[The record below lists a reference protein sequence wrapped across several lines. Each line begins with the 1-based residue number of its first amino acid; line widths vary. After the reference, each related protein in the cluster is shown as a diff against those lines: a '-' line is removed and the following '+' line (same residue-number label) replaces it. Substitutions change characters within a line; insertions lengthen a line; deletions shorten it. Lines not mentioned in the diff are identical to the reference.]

1 MTLLHDKVTRTTTP
15 DGATTTR
22 AGRRAGRTVG
32 GERASRS
39 ALAQRAIDRRQRRI
53 ARGGESVV
61 TRAIRN
67 RRVPFVVPI
76 IVVLVAGL
84 GLSLWLSTKA
94 AQDSYR
100 LGVVR
105 SENQSLSDRVD
116 TLKQT
121 FESGDSAAALSDKA
135 GKLGMIPS
143 DNPPRMIV
151 GADGKRRVVGQVSPA
166 EGRSLPSIN
175 DTGKA
180 EDPLAKIDK
189 SKVDDSNGLGGDQIQ
204 TDQTQAGQ
212 NQAGQDQN
220 GPDGT
225 DQTRAPQA
233 DTDRPVQNQNQNAPS
248 DQSGRAADSP
258 DSAGTQAN
266 SRASTQ
272 PSQAPTQTPA
282 PNVLPTESNPPGG
295 NSGQPR

>member
-1 MTLLHDKVTRTTTP
+1 
-15 DGATTTR
+15 
-22 AGRRAGRTVG
+22 
-32 GERASRS
+32 
-39 ALAQRAIDRRQRRI
+39 
-53 ARGGESVV
+53 
-61 TRAIRN
+61 N

-100 LGVVR
+100 LGVAR

-151 GADGKRRVVGQVSPA
+151 GADGKRRVVGQLSPA

-175 DTGKA
+175 DTGKT

-189 SKVDDSNGLGGDQIQ
+189 TKVDDSNGLGGSDQTQ
-204 TDQTQAGQ
+204 TDQTQSGQ
-212 NQAGQDQN
+212 SR
-220 GPDGT
+220 T
-225 DQTRAPQA
+225 DQTTAPRS
-233 DTDRPVQNQNQNAPS
+233 DPDRSVQNQNQNAPS
-248 DQSGRAADSP
+248 DQSGRADNSP
-258 DSAGTQAN
+258 NSTGTRVN
-266 SRASTQ
+266 SQASTQ
-272 PSQAPTQTPA
+272 SSQAPTQTPA

>member
-1 MTLLHDKVTRTTTP
+1 MTLLHDEATGTR
-15 DGATTTR
+15 GAGTDAAASVTTR

-39 ALAQRAIDRRQRRI
+39 ASAQRAIDRRARRI
-53 ARGGESVV
+53 ARSGGNTTPHAS
-61 TRAIRN
+61 RGARN
-67 RRVPFVVPI
+67 RRVPLVVPF
-76 IVVLVAGL
+76 VLVLVAGL

-100 LGVVR
+100 LGAVR
-105 SENQSLSDRVD
+105 SENQKLSDRVD

-151 GADGKRRVVGQVSPA
+151 GADGKRRVVGELSPA
-166 EGRSLPSIN
+166 QGRSLPSIN
-175 DTGKA
+175 AATKT

-189 SKVDDSNGLGGDQIQ
+189 TKVDDSNGLGDAGGSGQAQSGQ
-204 TDQTQAGQ
+204 TPSGQTH
-212 NQAGQDQN
+212 NGQDRSA
-220 GPDGT
+220 T
-225 DQTRAPQA
+225 A
-233 DTDRPVQNQNQNAPS
+233 DTSGAQPNSQSPPV
-248 DQSGRAADSP
+248 
-258 DSAGTQAN
+258 SAT
-266 SRASTQ
+266 STN
-272 PSQAPTQTPA
+272 TPA
-282 PNVLPTESNPPGG
+282 PNVLPTPAPNVLPTVLPTTVSNPPDG